1 MTWEQTIKEY
11 AKDAFEEGRQKGLED
26 GLKRGL
32 EDGLKKGL
40 EEGRQDGIKEGVKE
54 TARNNAISLLNKTQ
68 LSPEMI
74 ADCCALTPEEVL
86 ELKQSLQA
94 EPVNS

>member
-26 GLKRGL
+26 GI
-32 EDGLKKGL
+32 KKG
-40 EEGRQDGIKEGVKE
+40 KEKGVKE
-54 TARNNAISLLNKTQ
+54 NARNNAINFLNKTQ
-68 LSPEMI
+68 LTPEMI
-74 ADCCALTPEEVL
+74 ADCCALSLKEVL